1 MPLKFVWLP
10 CAGYHCLY
18 GKKEELL
25 HLLKKLLF
33 RIHVVECMQIKHSTI
48 FRGTAKEEL
57 NGMKTFKFKL
67 YRSKKTRMLHHQL
80 WVACNIYNHA
90 LALHRRY
97 WKLFHKS
104 LSKFNLQKHITKLK
118 KLPRFAFW
126 NDIPS
131 HAIHDITNR
140 IERGYKL
147 FWKNLKNKRKTALPK
162 FKSWRKYRSL
172 SYDMV
177 GSSVISGNVIKIA
190 GGKYKFFKSREIEGM
205 VKLLT
210 VKRDACG
217 DFFVYLVCDTPEVR
231 NETRMGK
238 SIGFDFSFK
247 GTMLVAEKQ
256 ENDIPGPAFFRM
268 HKDAI
273 AKASRTLSK
282 KKKGSNNREKARLE
296 LARLYRRVAN
306 QRHDFQWRLARELC
320 RKYSVICLEDLDMK
334 WMQMG
339 HGRKVNE
346 YGFAELNR
354 LLEYVGRQF
363 GTAIVH
369 VNRFFPSSQLCNTCG
384 FQNRDVSDMR
394 IRAWDCPKCG
404 THHDR
409 DRNAAKNIHEE
420 GLRILSDN
428 RRKSE
433 IQSGRGIVQ

>member
-118 KLPRFAFW
+118 KLPRFTFW

-147 FWKNLKNKRKTALPK
+147 FWSNLKNRRKATLPK
-162 FKSWRKYRSL
+162 FKSWWKYRSL

-190 GGKYKFFKSREIEGM
+190 GRKYKFFKSRDIEGT

-238 SIGFDFSFK
+238 SIGFDLGFK
-247 GTMLVAEKQ
+247 GAMLVAEIQ
-256 ENDIPGPAFFRM
+256 ENDIPVPTFFRM
-268 HKDAI
+268 HKDSI

-306 QRHDFQWRLARELC
+306 QRYDFQWRLAHELC

-346 YGFAELNR
+346 YGFAELFR
-354 LLEYVGRQF
+354 TGMSVTCVSAH
-363 GTAIVH
+363 GTARSAGRITTATATRRRTSMRKVC
-369 VNRFFPSSQLCNTCG
+369 VFFQITVVSLKYNLGGASSSNRS
-384 FQNRDVSDMR
+384 
-394 IRAWDCPKCG
+394 
-404 THHDR
+404 
-409 DRNAAKNIHEE
+409 
-420 GLRILSDN
+420 LR
-428 RRKSE
+428 
-433 IQSGRGIVQ
+433 